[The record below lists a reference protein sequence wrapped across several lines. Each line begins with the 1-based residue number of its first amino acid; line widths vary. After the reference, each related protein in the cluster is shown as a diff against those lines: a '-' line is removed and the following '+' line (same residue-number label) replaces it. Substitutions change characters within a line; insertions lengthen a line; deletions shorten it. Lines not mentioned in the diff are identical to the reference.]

1 MINILSQAGQIDYNT
16 KEFVLD
22 TKDDLEELRY
32 GAQGLSSD
40 PGSTAFIIETSEV
53 YMKNGQGEWK
63 LI

>member
-1 MINILSQAGQIDYNT
+1 MINILSQAGRVDYNT

-22 TKDDLEELRY
+22 TAADLEKLNEMTCD
-32 GAQGLSSD
+32 A
-40 PGSTAFIIETSEV
+40 GSTAFIIETSEI

>member
-1 MINILSQAGQIDYNT
+1 MVNILSHAGQVDYNT

-22 TKDDLEELRY
+22 TTDDLLELQNSM
-32 GAQGLSSD
+32 GINCDA
-40 PGSTAFIIETSEV
+40 GSTAFVIETSEI

>member
-1 MINILSQAGQIDYNT
+1 MINILSQAGRVDYNT

-22 TKDDLEELRY
+22 TTADLEKLNEVTCD
-32 GAQGLSSD
+32 A
-40 PGSTAFIIETSEV
+40 GSTAFIIETSEI

>member
-1 MINILSQAGQIDYNT
+1 MINILSQAGRVDYNT

-22 TKDDLEELRY
+22 TTADLEKLNDI
-32 GAQGLSSD
+32 GDSCDA
-40 PGSTAFIIETSEV
+40 GSTAFIIETSEI